1 MWHLYF
7 YREKTTRR
15 NLLET
20 PCGILCK
27 HVVIVL
33 LEKRSYWQI
42 LQAWKENYKVFAF
55 HSSYKKRSKTCFL
68 QYFRLLKVLVVFVAP
83 FTSKSIGGPFQR
95 FSLLSSER
103 SEMIHFTQLFFPSF
117 FILRYLCPK
126 INYKIQL
133 FIFLRRHSLW
143 FMQKQQTLLCQ
154 ARSHCSNQSHR

>member
-1 MWHLYF
+1 MWHLF
-7 YREKTTRR
+7 LQGKKTTTF

-20 PCGILCK
+20 PCGILCE

-68 QYFRLLKVLVVFVAP
+68 QYCRLLKVLVVFVAL

-95 FSLLSSER
+95 FSLLYSER
-103 SEMIHFTQLFFPSF
+103 SEMWCSF
-117 FILRYLCPK
+117 LILRYLCPK

-154 ARSHCSNQSHR
+154 ARSRCSNQSHR